1 MWLLFACGSAIF
13 AGVTAVLAKIGMQ
26 HINST
31 VATALR
37 TGVVLFKGTIES
49 PFWNWFGT
57 ADRWNGFIGV
67 IIGNYRE
74 SILAERNC
82 KNAFLFFC
90 FCRNLSNYVEFYE
103 NQIGYSKKWKK
114 NIAKRRKI

>member
-13 AGVTAVLAKIGMQ
+13 AGVTAILAKIGIQ

-49 PFWNWFGT
+49 PFWNWFGIV
-57 ADRWNGFIGV
+57 DHWNDFIGV
-67 IIGNYRE
+67 IIKLQKRTV
-74 SILAERNC
+74 RM
-82 KNAFLFFC
+82 LFYF
-90 FCRNLSNYVEFYE
+90 
-103 NQIGYSKKWKK
+103 
-114 NIAKRRKI
+114 

>member
-13 AGVTAVLAKIGMQ
+13 AGVTAILAKIGMQ

-37 TGVVLFKGTIES
+37 TGIVLFKGTIES
-49 PFWNWFGT
+49 PFWNWFGIV
-57 ADRWNGFIGV
+57 DHWNGFVGV

-82 KNAFLFFC
+82 KNAFLFFS
-90 FCRNLSNYVEFYE
+90 FVEICRIMSNFM
-103 NQIGYSKKWKK
+103 
-114 NIAKRRKI
+114 KIR